1 LTSKKHAELHR
12 RLCIAAVLFMIIFL
26 SLKSGASSSQMLRLV
41 RLRTYEENGES
52 SNMGYFI
59 INNVVYE
66 PPVDINLPEG
76 HYTIHYIPEY
86 EYVFTEWASEG
97 SEFVLPEAVLDN
109 PTQITV
115 TGAGELRAYYS
126 RGPQL
131 HASIPMDLSN
141 AIFTEGPV
149 NLSVRVTSDTELVK
163 ECEVR
168 FTIDSNYVGFRMTD
182 GEGRASFTF
191 DPTTQKQYDW
201 KVTVRKPG
209 YSTGYSKTWHFAYHN
224 LQLGPSDDAQILD
237 PPVTL
242 EALVN
247 LDGAPQ
253 EDIGVFYYLDGESI
267 GYSKTDRY
275 GRSSYQLTNLNAGQH
290 TWYVSMRLPGFEPSQ
305 SQVQRFTY
313 LPRLS
318 ADLVEPLNGTV
329 ITDISRSVGLQVMV
343 ESVGSPVEGGSVS
356 FYLDGEYL
364 VSNVTDAGGLAM
376 VKYSPSLENETYSWY
391 FTVTKPNHTNY
402 TSGVAHF
409 LYPVQPTFIEVDGV
423 FRSREWADVDSKQI
437 IGFHLNWE
445 NDTDA
450 TGIPIQV
457 SGGLQGVTDELGWA
471 FFDVTCNDTHREV
484 WEILNVTRDEPGLFL
499 HNDRYPEITWDR
511 VLIEMSVP
519 DVRVDVGT
527 VIEPR
532 VTAIHDYDGAPFRG
546 SILYSGLSSEIVGSR
561 KIEVEGVEDEER
573 DISVFTA
580 NSCDVIWDRVK
591 IEIGLDQER
600 VDILG
605 EAEITTSAKY
615 EYDGWLFRGE
625 LLFNSP
631 MRQGFIGPAV
641 FKVSGIIDEKYG
653 LTTFKT
659 NEVSC
664 VFDDVNV
671 EQEVQATN
679 PTQIQVMTRVSYV
692 SDGAPMMGARVWV
705 NGVGDETEP
714 GVYRSTLFTWGPMI
728 HLRTEVELDG
738 WEARVSERGVI
749 ALGNIGVFALGGV
762 SVASV
767 SGFVLF
773 RIMRSRLSKAGKADE
788 GEKEDKGDKDEKGGK
803 KGSHK
808 PSLLSRILSKRLTKR
823 NKGKKGKK
831 KKATKPSS

>member
-1 LTSKKHAELHR
+1 
-12 RLCIAAVLFMIIFL
+12 MILL
-26 SLKSGASSSQMLRLV
+26 SLQFGESSSQMQRLV

-52 SNMGYFI
+52 SNRGHFL

-86 EYVFTEWASEG
+86 EYGFTKWVSEE
-97 SEFVLPEAVLDN
+97 SEFIPPEAVLDN

-115 TGAGELRAYYS
+115 TDAGELRAYYS

-149 NLSVRVTSDTELVK
+149 NLSVKVTSDTEPVE

-168 FTIDSNYVGFRMTD
+168 FTVDSNYVGFRMTD
-182 GEGRASFTF
+182 EEGRANFTF
-191 DPTTQKQYDW
+191 EPTTQKQYDW

-224 LQLGPSDDAQILD
+224 LQLGPSDSVQILD
-237 PPVTL
+237 PPVAL
-242 EALVN
+242 EALVM
-247 LDGAPQ
+247 LGGAPQ
-253 EDIGVFYYLDGESI
+253 EDIGVFYYLDGESV

-275 GRSSYQLTNLNAGQH
+275 GRSSYQLTNLTAGEH

-318 ADLVEPLNGTV
+318 AGLVEPLNGTV
-329 ITDISRSVGLQVMV
+329 ITDISRSVGLHVMV
-343 ESVGSPVEGGSVS
+343 ESVGSPVEGGHVS

-364 VSNVTDAGGLAM
+364 GSDVTDAGGLAM
-376 VKYSPSLENETYSWY
+376 VKYSPPLENETYSWY
-391 FTVTKPNHTNY
+391 FTVTKPSHTNY

-409 LYPVQPTFIEVDGV
+409 LYPVQPPFIEVDGV

-445 NDTDA
+445 NGTDA

-457 SGGLQGVTDELGWA
+457 SGGLEGVTDELGWA
-471 FFDVTCNDTHREV
+471 FFDVTCNETRREV
-484 WEILNVTRDEPGLFL
+484 WEIVNVTRDEPGLFL

-532 VTAIHDYDGAPFRG
+532 VTAIHEYDGAPFKG
-546 SILYSGLSSEIVGSR
+546 SILYSGLSSEVVGSR
-561 KIEVEGVEDEER
+561 TIEVEGVEDEER

-580 NSCDVIWDRVK
+580 NSCDVIWDRVE

-600 VDILG
+600 LDVLG

-631 MRQGFIGPAV
+631 LRQSFIGPVV

-653 LTTFKT
+653 ITTFET

-664 VFDDVNV
+664 VFDDVDV

-679 PTQIQVMTRVSYV
+679 PTQIQVVTRVSYV
-692 SDGAPMMGARVWV
+692 SDGAPVRGARVWV

-714 GVYRSTLFTWGPMI
+714 GVYRSTLFTWGPLI
-728 HLRTEVELDG
+728 RLRTEVALDG

-773 RIMRSRLSKAGKADE
+773 RVMRGRLSKAGKA
-788 GEKEDKGDKDEKGGK
+788 GESEKGDKGDKDEKSGK
-803 KGSHK
+803 KGAPK
-808 PSLLSRILSKRLTKR
+808 PSLLSRIFSKRLAKAD
-823 NKGKKGKK
+823 KGKRGKK